1 MNRISPANMSER
13 PSSRKLSC
21 KPISGTQG
29 QAFITVWPAKTA
41 GASDSSSASE
51 AAVTRPAASAVSG
64 RDFEPSQAVATVPS
78 NRGNKTI
85 NKSTA
90 LPSGEG
96 AF

>member
-21 KPISGTQG
+21 RPISGTQG
-29 QAFITVWPAKTA
+29 QALITVWPANTA
-41 GASDSSSASE
+41 GACTSSSAS
-51 AAVTRPAASAVSG
+51 ADTVTRPAATAVRE

-78 NRGNKTI
+78 SRGSKTI
-85 NKSTA
+85 NKSTV
-90 LPSGEG
+90 LPSGER